1 MSYYGSTEPQQTQA
15 PSGLCPE
22 GEYQG
27 VYIKHTC
34 TASAQKGTP
43 CIEVD
48 FDVQGHIKT
57 VQMYI
62 TEATLT
68 GMTGDQL
75 AHLGCSGEYPDVT
88 FNPPEVVSLY
98 VKHEEYKGR
107 WRERWNVSLPR
118 AASEGSATAA
128 ARAMKLW
135 AARRGA
141 QPAPTGRP
149 VTPTIAAPSPKPPA
163 LRAAVAP
170 PPPAAPAPPP
180 PAPKHDLAAVID
192 ANSAYAAIAHV
203 DPDGTKFW
211 AAVAAARDGSEGTP
225 QEIATKL
232 TPAEWQRIVTEI
244 HPF

>member
-1 MSYYGSTEPQQTQA
+1 MSYYGSTDQQQTQPPA
-15 PSGLCPE
+15 GLCPE

-27 VYIKHTC
+27 TFLSHKC

-57 VQMYI
+57 VQLWI
-62 TEATLT
+62 TEGSLS

-88 FNPPEVVSLY
+88 FNPPNPVALY

-118 AASEGSATAA
+118 AASEGSTTAA

-135 AARRGA
+135 AARRSA

-149 VTPTIAAPSPKPPA
+149 ITPTIAAPSPRPAAAPPPPK
-163 LRAAVAP
+163 AAPP
-170 PPPAAPAPPP
+170 PPPAAPAFDI
-180 PAPKHDLAAVID
+180 ATVVD
-192 ANSAYAAIAHV
+192 ANSAYAAIASV
-203 DPDGTKFW
+203 DPDGSKFW

-225 QEIATKL
+225 QEIAAKL
-232 TPAEWQRIVTEI
+232 TPAEWQALVQSV